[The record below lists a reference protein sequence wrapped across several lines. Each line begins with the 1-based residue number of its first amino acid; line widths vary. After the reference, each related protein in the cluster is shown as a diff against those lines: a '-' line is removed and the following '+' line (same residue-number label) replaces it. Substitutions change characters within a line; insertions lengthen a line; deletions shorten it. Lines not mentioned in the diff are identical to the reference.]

1 MIHILLVI
9 LKIIGIVLLVILGLL
24 LGILLAV
31 LFIPVRYKAE
41 GSYHGQLLLSV
52 CATWFFH
59 ILAFRAVYEGEG
71 LVCSFKVLGFRLWH
85 NREKDPAR
93 DLEDGLETILGDE
106 EQSLYEELQQDEEH
120 YRKSQEEQAHG
131 GQSVGEQTHG
141 GQFGGEQTRGGRSVE
156 EQAHGS
162 QLHGERAGEQDANR
176 KDSREEEDGTGPESD
191 KKGPGIMGKIK
202 GFPGRISQSI
212 RHILEKLK
220 FSFAKI
226 CDKLKGIREFV
237 QEKKMWLEDEKNQ
250 ASLKLLYRQTKRLLV
265 HLWPRKG
272 RCTVTFGFDD
282 PYTTGQVLQ
291 AASLI
296 YPFYHR
302 QLFLY
307 PVFDEKIL
315 DAEGSLKGRI
325 RLSVI
330 LWLVLQVLFDGHTRR
345 MLKGFLK

>member
-1 MIHILLVI
+1 MIHILLLI
-9 LKIIGIVLLVILGLL
+9 LRIIGIVLLAVLGLL
-24 LGILLAV
+24 LAILLAV

-52 CATWFFH
+52 QAAWFFH
-59 ILAFRAVYEGEG
+59 ILAFRAVYEGSG
-71 LVCSFKVLGFRLWH
+71 LVCSLRVLGFRLWH
-85 NREKDPAR
+85 NRDKDAAQ

-120 YRKSQEEQAHG
+120 YRKVREEHG
-131 GQSVGEQTHG
+131 KTGTDSLSGAGQP
-141 GQFGGEQTRGGRSVE
+141 GGEQPRDG
-156 EQAHGS
+156 
-162 QLHGERAGEQDANR
+162 LAGEADAGRTENR
-176 KDSREEEDGTGPESD
+176 TGEEEPGPD
-191 KKGPGIMGKIK
+191 KKGPGIPGKIK
-202 GFPGRISQSI
+202 GLAGRIRQAI
-212 RHILEKLK
+212 RGILEKLK
-220 FSFAKI
+220 FSFANI
-226 CDKLKGIREFV
+226 CDKLKGIREFT

-250 ASLKLLYRQTKRLLV
+250 ASLRLLYRQTKRLLV
-265 HLWPRKG
+265 HLWPGKG
-272 RCTVTFGFDD
+272 RCSVTFGFDD

-296 YPFYHR
+296 YPFYHK

>member
-52 CATWFFH
+52 RATWFFH
-59 ILAFRAVYEGEG
+59 ILAFRAVYGGEG
-71 LVCSFKVLGFRLWH
+71 LVCSLKVLGFRLWH

-93 DLEDGLETILGDE
+93 DLEDGLETMLGDE

-120 YRKSQEEQAHG
+120 YRKTQEEQSWGGRSGEGQAQS
-131 GQSVGEQTHG
+131 GQSGEDQARG
-141 GQFGGEQTRGGRSVE
+141 GQFRGE
-156 EQAHGS
+156 H
-162 QLHGERAGEQDANR
+162 AGEQDADR
-176 KDSREEEDGTGPESD
+176 KKNGTEEDKTGPEPE
-191 KKGPGIMGKIK
+191 KQGPGVIGKIK
-202 GFPGRISQSI
+202 GLPGRISRFI

-220 FSFAKI
+220 FSFEKI
-226 CDKLKGIREFV
+226 CDKLKGTREFV
-237 QEKKMWLEDEKNQ
+237 MEKKMWLEDEKNQ
-250 ASLKLLYRQTKRLLV
+250 ASLRLLYRQTKRLLV

-291 AASLI
+291 AAGLI

-345 MLKGFLK
+345 MLRGFLK

>member
-71 LVCSFKVLGFRLWH
+71 LVCSLKVLGFRLWH

-131 GQSVGEQTHG
+131 
-141 GQFGGEQTRGGRSVE
+141 
-156 EQAHGS
+156 S
-162 QLHGERAGEQDANR
+162 QLHGERAEEQEAKR
-176 KDSREEEDGTGPESD
+176 KES
-191 KKGPGIMGKIK
+191 
-202 GFPGRISQSI
+202 

-250 ASLKLLYRQTKRLLV
+250 ASLKLLYRQIKRLLV

-315 DAEGSLKGRI
+315 DADGSLKGRI